1 MSKLLYTEHKGRVIA
16 PDARFKH
23 VMAITLNPKTS
34 RKDGIVRC
42 IVSRTG
48 DPSLSGNVDRSELCK
63 VSGESLENFK
73 IGEHLNIKNEKEIID
88 QLVGDGEDFIGLED
102 PDIFIDEKTDLVHV
116 YFTIPLKPDGTKNL
130 DNNKK
135 TKVYLGHAM
144 GKDLD
149 SLEMTKPVLVDSI
162 LWAKE
167 ISIAP
172 ENKKGFRYNLFES
185 RERENGI
192 GYSVVRLAIVKN
204 MNESWKFG
212 EIAFNPKEHDIPWIA
227 KDASPGPLFS
237 KNFIDVGEGKL
248 LGILNGRE
256 NYEIIGTEKKLGIF
270 SSGLFVYDYEN
281 GKIDWVSPEPLIRDS
296 KAKNIT
302 FASQF
307 VETGKGEGVLYAHVD
322 DSFVR
327 AYTLKAEL
335 LKSILPAEFV
345 L

>member
-1 MSKLLYTEHKGRVIA
+1 
-16 PDARFKH
+16 
-23 VMAITLNPKTS
+23 MAITLNPQTGY
-34 RKDGIVRC
+34 KDGIIRC
-42 IVSRTG
+42 ITSRTK
-48 DPSLSGNVDRSELCK
+48 DPSLSGNVDRSELYK
-63 VSGESLENFK
+63 VSGDSLENFK
-73 IGEHLNIKNEKEIID
+73 IGERLNVKNEKEIINE
-88 QLVGDGEDFIGLED
+88 LVGEDEDFIGLED
-102 PDIFIDEKTDLVHV
+102 PDIFIDEKNDLMHV
-116 YFTIPLKPDGTKNL
+116 YFTIPLKPNGNNL

-135 TKVYLGHAM
+135 TKVYLGHAV
-144 GKDLD
+144 GKNID
-149 SLEMTKPVLVDSI
+149 SLEMTEPVLRDFT

-192 GYSVVRLAIVKN
+192 GYSVIRLAIVDDMGK
-204 MNESWKFG
+204 SWKFG
-212 EIAFNPKEHDIPWIA
+212 EIAFNPKEHNIPWTA

-248 LGILNGRE
+248 LGIINGRE
-256 NYEIIGTEKKLGIF
+256 NYEIIGTEKRLGIF
-270 SSGLFVYDYEN
+270 SIGLFVYDYEN
-281 GKIDWVSPEPLIRDS
+281 GKIDWVSSQPFIRDS
-296 KAKNIT
+296 EARNIT
-302 FASQF
+302 FASAF
-307 VETGKGEGVLYAHVD
+307 VETGKGEGILYAHID